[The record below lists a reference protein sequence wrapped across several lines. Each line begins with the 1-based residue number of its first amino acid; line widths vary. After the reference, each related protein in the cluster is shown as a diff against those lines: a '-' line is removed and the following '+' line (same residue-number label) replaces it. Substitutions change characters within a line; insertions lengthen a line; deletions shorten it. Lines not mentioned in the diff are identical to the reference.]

1 MFGLTHK
8 DETESPQREQYTNID
23 EVIETKIKA
32 CQRENGRCMVST
44 SSRLRKKYG
53 DDKISRVL
61 SRLSARKY
69 RYNKY

>member
-1 MFGLTHK
+1 MFKRLHK
-8 DETESPQREQYTNID
+8 TSTERRQLIDDTNID